1 MPDGPD
7 ETTRARPATSR
18 LALASLVMGA
28 LSVPLF
34 CCSAGVSGAI
44 AASLGLIAIERI
56 RSSGGALRG
65 RWMAWTG
72 IGTGVLSIILGLG
85 FATTAHSLQ
94 LDWNRQV
101 DRGVRR
107 TFAAIDAEA
116 ARLALQ
122 DWSPASSSSVSS
134 AEIELFARR
143 VHEELGAFESMS
155 IVSTESSPGLLGNSM
170 LIHVVNLD
178 FEKGRRSGVVTA
190 RLRTP
195 AGSWVPEAEI
205 ARIHV
210 NDETASEGAYFFPP
224 TTSGPSE
231 SVADGDKTNTA
242 KEPEP

>member
-1 MPDGPD
+1 MPGGPD
-7 ETTRARPATSR
+7 ETMRAQPAISR
-18 LALASLVMGA
+18 LALASLAMGA

-44 AASLGLIAIERI
+44 ATSLGLIAIERI
-56 RSSGGALRG
+56 RSSGGTLRG

-72 IGTGVLSIILGLG
+72 VGTGLLSIILALG
-85 FATTAHSLQ
+85 FATTAQSLQ
-94 LDWNRQV
+94 QDWNRQV
-101 DRGVRR
+101 DQGVRR
-107 TFAAIDAEA
+107 TFDATDAEA

-134 AEIELFARR
+134 AEIQLFATQ
-143 VHEELGAFESMS
+143 VHRELGSYESMS

-195 AGSWVPEAEI
+195 AGSWVPAAEI

-210 NDETASEGAYFFPP
+210 NDEAASGGAYSFPQA
-224 TTSGPSE
+224 SSE
-231 SVADGDKTNTA
+231 SSKPLAGGSETDTA
-242 KEPEP
+242 KERDP